1 MWASRLAGYYFSCLF
16 IPTIG
21 QIICGL
27 SSRGLW
33 QETRPDIDATVE
45 VRVVDVFAVP
55 AVEDALCD
63 AFGIR

>member
-1 MWASRLAGYYFSCLF
+1 MWASGLAGYYFSCLF
-16 IPTIG
+16 IPSIG

-33 QETRPDIDATVE
+33 HETRSDIDGA
-45 VRVVDVFAVP
+45 VVVSIVDEFTVP

-63 AFGIR
+63 AFGTA